1 MIFQKVD
8 CWGDSLTFGARTYG
22 CYPVFLGQLLRKQTG
37 LEWLVRNRGVN
48 GNTAR
53 DLWFRVSEQVEPQP
67 DRHVACVVIGT
78 NDAKACTPVATFAEY
93 YEQVLVTL
101 AAHGWTVVAAPI
113 PLIVS
118 RGRLPYTRQSEAHRD
133 VLNKAIAKVVAA
145 RKVLMA
151 PLELKPTDLCDGVH
165 LTEDGNQRMAKAFAD
180 AILEL

>member
-22 CYPVFLGQLLRKQTG
+22 CYPVLLGQKLRAQTG

-53 DLWFRVSEQVEPQP
+53 ELWFRVSEQVEPQP

-78 NDAKACTPVATFAEY
+78 NDAKLCTPVATFAEY
-93 YEQVLVTL
+93 YEQTLVTL
-101 AAHGWTVVAAPI
+101 IANGWTVVAAPI

-118 RGRLPYTRQSEAHRD
+118 RGRLPYTRQSESHREA
-133 VLNKAIAKVVAA
+133 LNEAIRSVVDA

-151 PLELKPTDLCDGVH
+151 PLELQAEDLCDGVH
-165 LTEDGNQRMAKAFAD
+165 LTESGNDRMAAAFAE
-180 AILEL
+180 AILSL